1 MSDFVLALLD
11 LCLIPFK
18 ATDNLIVFVPIVCLV
33 VAMLFALVSRLIR
46 GRYT

>member
-11 LCLIPFK
+11 LCLLPFK
-18 ATDNLIVFVPIVCLV
+18 ATENLIVFVPIVSLV
-33 VAMLFALVSRLIR
+33 VSFLFALVSRLIR